1 MQLNIDKDLASVQ
14 EMRDAVQKAKKAQ
27 EKFMTFSQEKID
39 SIVKAV
45 AHAAYNKSKELA
57 QMAVE
62 ETGMGVV
69 EHKVL
74 KNEVGSMGVFESIK
88 DEKTIGVLENDAKNK
103 IQKIAYPFG
112 VIAAIIPTTNPTS
125 TAMNKSLISL
135 KSGNGMVV
143 SPHPRAKKCTVETLK
158 ICSEAATEAGAPEG
172 LIGWITEP
180 SMEATTQLMHHKD
193 IDLILSTGG
202 GGLVKA
208 AYSSGKPA
216 YGVGPGNV
224 PVYIEETANVQE
236 AVKMIVD
243 SKTFDNGTICAT
255 EQAIVV
261 DKSVKEA
268 TIREFEKNGTYFLNA
283 LEKQKI
289 ENIISNGNG
298 QVNPDVVGKTAVK
311 IAEMGGIGVPS
322 DTRLLIA
329 EEDQFG
335 KNVPFSIE
343 ILGPV
348 FGMFTAE
355 NKKHA
360 KEISINL
367 LNLGGRGHTYS
378 IHSNDDKVIQEFGQ
392 SMPVSRVI
400 VNTLSSIGAVG
411 STTNLDPSMT
421 LGCGG
426 YGGNISSDNISAR
439 HLFNIKRIAYPTKN
453 VEVPK
458 PNTSNAVSSTNNS
471 IESMVSSVF
480 NATNEGHEQ
489 IDSNKIEL
497 LVKQVLKEYQNQ

>member
-1 MQLNIDKDLASVQ
+1 
-14 EMRDAVQKAKKAQ
+14 MRDAVEKAKKAQ
-27 EKFMTFSQEKID
+27 ETFMTFSQEKIN
-39 SIVKAV
+39 SIIEAIAKA
-45 AHAAYNKSKELA
+45 AHKKSRELA
-57 QMAVE
+57 QLAVE
-62 ETGMGVV
+62 ETGMGVA

-74 KNEVGSMGVFESIK
+74 KNEVGSIGVYESIK
-88 DEKTIGVLENDAKNK
+88 DEKTIGVLENDTENK

-135 KSGNGMVV
+135 KAGNGLVV

-158 ICSEAATEAGAPEG
+158 VCRQAAIAAGACEG
-172 LIGWITEP
+172 LIEWISNP
-180 SMEATTQLMHHKD
+180 SIKATNQLMHHED
-193 IDLILSTGG
+193 VDLILSTGG
-202 GGLVKA
+202 SGLVKA

-224 PVYIEETANVQE
+224 PTYIEETANIPE

-261 DKSVKEA
+261 DQSVKEA

-283 LEKQKI
+283 QEKKKI
-289 ENIISNGNG
+289 GNIISNGNG
-298 QVNPDVVGKTAVK
+298 QVNPDIVGKTAVK
-311 IAEMGGIGVPS
+311 IAEMGGISVPS

-355 NKKHA
+355 NKEHA

-378 IHSNDDKVIQEFGQ
+378 IHSN
-392 SMPVSRVI
+392 
-400 VNTLSSIGAVG
+400 
-411 STTNLDPSMT
+411 
-421 LGCGG
+421 
-426 YGGNISSDNISAR
+426 
-439 HLFNIKRIAYPTKN
+439 
-453 VEVPK
+453 
-458 PNTSNAVSSTNNS
+458 
-471 IESMVSSVF
+471 
-480 NATNEGHEQ
+480 
-489 IDSNKIEL
+489 
-497 LVKQVLKEYQNQ
+497 